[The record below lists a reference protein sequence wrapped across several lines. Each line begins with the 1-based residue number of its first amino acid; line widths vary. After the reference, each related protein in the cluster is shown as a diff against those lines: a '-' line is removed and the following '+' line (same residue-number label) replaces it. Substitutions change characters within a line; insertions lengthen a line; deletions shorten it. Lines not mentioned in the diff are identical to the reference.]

1 VNVKRFLAYSF
12 LVCFLL
18 TSHYLWGLAALY
30 KYPIQIGGA
39 NIYLQD
45 LFFLSFALFSFSYV
59 LGKGV
64 KDPRILSLKKP
75 LLLFLFYGI
84 IVIVYSFASG
94 AGFRNIFRG
103 VSQLFY
109 YAIYFGI
116 PFVIRSRKELHFFL
130 LILLTNVLV
139 ALFVNLYQ
147 NFTGWQPEFVV
158 GPSHFSK
165 TLDMGGIYRTYN
177 PSSQWIVF
185 ALCFMYTTILLD
197 KKSLARVSLFAVLAM
212 AMLLT
217 FARNIYIGFLVI
229 SVFLALI
236 GFTKRREGL
245 KIANAIWIMMLLF
258 LVLTY
263 VLSSSEAISNRVQTG
278 IFDVTEKQGTFLGRL
293 ELFETAQDYLE
304 GRSILLGY
312 GFGSFSGYDP
322 NSDNAPN
329 LLSALESGADSGLVY
344 VLFRLG
350 VVGLVLYAFVHYKFV
365 RISWR
370 RFRDSESTS
379 AKVLYLGGISYTLCL
394 WTQAFASNVFFSEYA
409 SITTIIM
416 WAVADVV
423 WHLDSGSSK
432 AKTRTM

>member
-1 VNVKRFLAYSF
+1 MKRVLAYWLLISF
-12 LVCFLL
+12 LLA
-18 TSHYLWGLAALY
+18 SHYLWGLAALY
-30 KYPIQIGGA
+30 KYPIEVGGA

-45 LFFLSFALFSFSYV
+45 LFFLLFALFSLSYV
-59 LGKGV
+59 LGKGI

-75 LLLFLFYGI
+75 LLLFLSYGI
-84 IVIVYSFASG
+84 IAIIYSFASG
-94 AGFRNIFRG
+94 AGFRNTFRG

-116 PFVIRSRKELHFFL
+116 PFVVRSRKELRFFL

-185 ALCFMYTTILLD
+185 ALCFMYTAILFD
-197 KKSLARVSLFAVLAM
+197 KKSLGRLLLFAVLGM

-217 FARNIYIGFLVI
+217 FTRNIYVGFLVI
-229 SVFLALI
+229 SVFLVAV
-236 GFTKRREGL
+236 GFMKRREGL
-245 KIANAIWIMMLLF
+245 KIANAIWVVMLLF

-263 VLSSSEAISNRVQTG
+263 VFSSSDAISNRVQSG

-293 ELFETAQDYLE
+293 ELFETAQYYLE

-322 NSDNAPN
+322 DADNVPH
-329 LLSALESGADSGLVY
+329 LLGSLESGADSGLVY

-350 VVGLVLYAFVHYKFV
+350 IVGLVLYAFVHYKFV

-394 WTQAFASNVFFSEYA
+394 WTQAFASNVLFSEYA
-409 SITTIIM
+409 SITTVIM
-416 WAVADVV
+416 WAVADIV
-423 WHLDSGSSK
+423 WSLDSSSSEGK
-432 AKTRTM
+432 PETS